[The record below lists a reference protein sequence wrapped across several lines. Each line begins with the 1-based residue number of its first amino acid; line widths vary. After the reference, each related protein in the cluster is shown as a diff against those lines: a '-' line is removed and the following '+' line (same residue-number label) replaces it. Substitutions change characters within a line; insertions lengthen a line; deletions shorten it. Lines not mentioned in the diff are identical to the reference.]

1 MELYRAPGSGHLKHD
16 KYVHSLPGR
25 VRSLVENKDR
35 NISHNPSYGL
45 PVQDGS
51 WRRWD
56 NVESWRM
63 NFSVMR
69 FPGNSRNITSEI
81 SRVFMGHDP
90 HTKIPFRS
98 QDCSW
103 VSKPGHCEDNGH
115 RINSR
120 FTLHKGDSS
129 SVSRSIRTQRKTSDT
144 GYNVHGY
151 SVHIIQSYVKILDSP
166 NTSSDIRG
174 NISTRMSHQDKWIGS
189 VEHT

>member
-1 MELYRAPGSGHLKHD
+1 
-16 KYVHSLPGR
+16 
-25 VRSLVENKDR
+25 
-35 NISHNPSYGL
+35 
-45 PVQDGS
+45 
-51 WRRWD
+51 
-56 NVESWRM
+56 M

-151 SVHIIQSYVKILDSP
+151 SVHIIQSYVEILDSP

-174 NISTRMSHQDKWIGS
+174 NISKPFTRQTFAIETYHTIHLMGCLYKTGHEEDGTMSSHDA
-189 VEHT
+189 